1 VRLSSLKPRVS
12 HPAQYALQLAQVF
25 FVGLTLG
32 MTRTVVPAVAESDFG
47 VRRGDLALVAAFIIA
62 FGLVKGAMNLVAGAM
77 SERFGRRRML
87 IIGWLAALPV
97 PWMIWHAPNWE
108 WVVASTVLLGV
119 NQGLSWSMS
128 LTSKLDLTRPEQRG
142 LTNGLNEFFGYCA
155 MALAGVATGYLSK
168 WLGAR
173 TGLLVFGVAA
183 TVPPLILARAFV
195 RDTRDMGL
203 RATTTDVA
211 PRSNDGMPLPA
222 SCRRRTFVSVCQ
234 CGLFEKFVDVL
245 MWLALPVFLT
255 SRGVGMGEIGWVPG
269 IYALVWGASQ
279 VFTGPLS
286 DHLGRKVMISGGM
299 ALCAAGVAL
308 LPEFASGWWWWGGC
322 AAAIGLGMAMLYP
335 TLGAAVSD
343 LAPPGSL
350 GKSLGVY
357 RFWRD
362 AGYAAGGVSLAVA
375 LHSGVDLVGCFRL
388 VAVVVLVS
396 GLGVW
401 IFGAETAPMRRPRI
415 VTHALT
421 RT

>member
-1 VRLSSLKPRVS
+1 
-12 HPAQYALQLAQVF
+12 
-25 FVGLTLG
+25 
-32 MTRTVVPAVAESDFG
+32 
-47 VRRGDLALVAAFIIA
+47 
-62 FGLVKGAMNLVAGAM
+62 
-77 SERFGRRRML
+77 
-87 IIGWLAALPV
+87 
-97 PWMIWHAPNWE
+97 
-108 WVVASTVLLGV
+108 
-119 NQGLSWSMS
+119 
-128 LTSKLDLTRPEQRG
+128 
-142 LTNGLNEFFGYCA
+142 
-155 MALAGVATGYLSK
+155 
-168 WLGAR
+168 
-173 TGLLVFGVAA
+173 
-183 TVPPLILARAFV
+183 
-195 RDTRDMGL
+195 
-203 RATTTDVA
+203 
-211 PRSNDGMPLPA
+211 
-222 SCRRRTFVSVCQ
+222 
-234 CGLFEKFVDVL
+234 
-245 MWLALPVFLT
+245 
-255 SRGVGMGEIGWVPG
+255 MGEIGWIPG
-269 IYALVWGASQ
+269 IYALVWGVSQ

-388 VAVVVLVS
+388 VAVVVSVS
-396 GLGVW
+396 GLWVW
-401 IFGAETAPMRRPRI
+401 IFGAETAPMRRSRI